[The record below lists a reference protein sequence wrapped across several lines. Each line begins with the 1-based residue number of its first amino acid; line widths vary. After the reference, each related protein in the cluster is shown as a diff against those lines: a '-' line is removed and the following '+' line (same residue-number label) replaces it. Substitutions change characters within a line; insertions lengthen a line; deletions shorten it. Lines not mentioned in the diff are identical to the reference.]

1 MAKLV
6 QWRWLNWSHQMSEN
20 LFYEWKLTI
29 GFVCVRQL
37 RESFPNGE
45 ITDIK
50 GEFRRMVKLTADSF
64 NRMHTPRMD
73 AILQSKIKLSDGS
86 LAFVF
91 SKNGREPN
99 DTYNCHLCRVRNLP
113 AGLLVLR
120 THVLGK
126 KHFRNM
132 TTTPDAIAYHLPL
145 KLNCKLR
152 SVKCNQSI
160 IHSFILSSVDYKW

>member
-1 MAKLV
+1 MKAHRLC
-6 QWRWLNWSHQMSEN
+6 
-20 LFYEWKLTI
+20 LF
-29 GFVCVRQL
+29 RQL
-37 RESFPNGE
+37 RETFPNGE
-45 ITDIK
+45 ITDNK

-64 NRMHTPRMD
+64 NRTNANPRMD
-73 AILQSKIKLSDGS
+73 AVLQSKIKLSDGS

-126 KHFRNM
+126 KHSRYM

-145 KLNCKLR
+145 ELNCKFR
-152 SVKCNQSI
+152 NVKCNQSI
-160 IHSFILSSVDYKW
+160 TRFILSSVDYK